1 MKLYQIIAT
10 LFVIGFA
17 FVVAENEKDPY
28 EEFLNICYTELET
41 YDECYLSYYDEIPPD
56 ELKKNCDIFKSEKCQ
71 NYWDDPLKYVPT
83 CKKAIS
89 RSVSKLNR
97 MDETRAEYDE
107 VCAQVI
113 EAKSDEK
120 TEAKTGEK
128 VEAKAGEKI
137 EAKTDEKVV
146 IPTEI
151 PANDSDKKQE
161 DLKSAASTVTYT
173 SALMILSLLLL
184 IINY

>member
-1 MKLYQIIAT
+1 MII
-10 LFVIGFA
+10 IGFA
-17 FVVAENEKDPY
+17 FAVAEEEKDPY

-41 YDECYLSYYDEIPPD
+41 YDECYLRYYEIPPD

-107 VCAQVI
+107 VCAQIIETKSDEKI

-120 TEAKTGEK
+120 IEAKSDEK
-128 VEAKAGEKI
+128 VEGKSDETVEGKS
-137 EAKTDEKVV
+137 DEKVV
-146 IPTEI
+146 VPSEI
-151 PANDSDKKQE
+151 PIKDSDKKQE
-161 DLKSAASTVTYT
+161 NLKSAASTVTSNY
-173 SALMILSLLLL
+173 ALMLLSLLLL
-184 IINY
+184 IMNY